1 MKKILYFGT
10 FMLLVFNVNIYGKEG
25 KNHLALRADTL
36 KTDSVEYE
44 LVVFD
49 PGFETWLLNQHPM
62 NYYSKEYYETKNLFY
77 VNEWNYRYDHPLQ
90 YGNLYETKIDYSP
103 NVDYGLELNYK
114 LYYYFQFFEEQNHV
128 SLLGNRE

>member
-1 MKKILYFGT
+1 MKKILYFGI
-10 FMLLVFNVNIYGKEG
+10 FILLVFNVNIYGKEG

-77 VNEWNYRYDHPLQ
+77 VNVTTIHFNMGTFTKQRLITLPMLIMDWN
-90 YGNLYETKIDYSP
+90 
-103 NVDYGLELNYK
+103 
-114 LYYYFQFFEEQNHV
+114 
-128 SLLGNRE
+128 